1 MSSRVNKI
9 KENVKAEENLKKYT
23 LYGSMIGSIIVTIG
37 KLSGKTEN
45 ELISDFARFSK
56 DENLALCK
64 NIKEVC
70 DYIIADYKMSEDY
83 KKYIV
88 LCYDEKGIY
97 TPIVT
102 LVDDEGYVQPLD
114 RNGTYI
120 GILAQDDFEMEYVY
134 DEENE
139 DYIEG

>member
-1 MSSRVNKI
+1 MSNQTKKI
-9 KENVKAEENLKKYT
+9 RENAKAEENLKKYT
-23 LYGSMIGSIIVTIG
+23 LYGSVFGSVIVTVG
-37 KLSGKTEN
+37 KLSGKTED

-70 DYIIADYKMSEDY
+70 DYIIADYKMPEEY

-88 LCYDEKGIY
+88 LCYDEEGKY

-102 LVDDEGYVQPLD
+102 VVDDEGYVQPLD

-120 GILAQDDFEMEYVY
+120 GILATDDFEMEYVY
-134 DEENE
+134 DEE
-139 DYIEG
+139 

>member
-1 MSSRVNKI
+1 MSNQTKKI
-9 KENVKAEENLKKYT
+9 RENAKAEENLKKYT
-23 LYGSMIGSIIVTIG
+23 LYGSVFGSVIVTVG
-37 KLSGKTEN
+37 KLSGKKEN

-70 DYIIADYKMSEDY
+70 DYIIADYKMPEEY

-88 LCYDEKGIY
+88 LCYDEEGKY

-102 LVDDEGYVQPLD
+102 IVDDEGYVQPLD
-114 RNGTYI
+114 RDGAYI
-120 GILAQDDFEMEYVY
+120 GILATDDFEMEYVY
-134 DEENE
+134 DEE
-139 DYIEG
+139 

>member
-1 MSSRVNKI
+1 MSSTLRKI
-9 KENVKAEENLKKYT
+9 KKNVEAENNLKKYT
-23 LYGSMIGSIIVTIG
+23 LYGTLIGSVIVTVG
-37 KLSGKTEN
+37 KLSGKTED

-56 DENLALCK
+56 DEKLALCN

-70 DYIIADYKMSEDY
+70 DYIIADYKMPEVY
-83 KKYIV
+83 KNNIV

-102 LVDDEGYVQPLD
+102 LVDSEGIVQPLD

-120 GILAQDDFEMEYVY
+120 GVLSKEFEMEFVY
-134 DEENE
+134 EEEN
-139 DYIEG
+139 

>member
-1 MSSRVNKI
+1 MSSTLRKI
-9 KENVKAEENLKKYT
+9 KKNVEAENNLKKYT
-23 LYGSMIGSIIVTIG
+23 LYGTLIGSVIVTIG
-37 KLSGKTEN
+37 KLSGKTEE

-56 DENLALCK
+56 DEKLALCN
-64 NIKEVC
+64 NIKAVC
-70 DYIIADYKMSEDY
+70 DYIINDYKMPEDY

-102 LVDDEGYVQPLD
+102 LVDGDGIVQPLD

-120 GILAQDDFEMEYVY
+120 GVLSKEFEMEFVY
-134 DEENE
+134 EEEN
-139 DYIEG
+139 

>member
-1 MSSRVNKI
+1 MSSRVSKI
-9 KENVKAEENLKKYT
+9 KENAKAEENLKRYT
-23 LYGSMIGSIIVTIG
+23 LYGSMIGSVIVTVG
-37 KLSGKTEN
+37 KLSGKKEN

-56 DENLALCK
+56 DEKLALCK

-70 DYIIADYKMSEDY
+70 DYIIADYKMPENY

-97 TPIVT
+97 TPVVT
-102 LVDDEGYVQPLD
+102 LVDDEEYVQPLD
-114 RNGTYI
+114 RNGAYI
-120 GILAQDDFEMEYVY
+120 GVLAQDDFEMEYVY

>member
-23 LYGSMIGSIIVTIG
+23 LYGSVFGSVIVTVG
-37 KLSGKTEN
+37 KLSGKTES

-56 DENLALCK
+56 DENFALCK

-70 DYIIADYKMSEDY
+70 DYIIADYKMPEEY

-88 LCYDEKGIY
+88 LCYDEEGKY
-97 TPIVT
+97 TPVVT
-102 LVDDEGYVQPLD
+102 LVDDEGYVQSLD

-120 GILAQDDFEMEYVY
+120 GVLATDDFEMERVY
-134 DEENE
+134 DE
-139 DYIEG
+139 DKIES

>member
-1 MSSRVNKI
+1 MSNQVKKI
-9 KENVKAEENLKKYT
+9 KENAKAEENLKKYT
-23 LYGSMIGSIIVTIG
+23 LYGSVFGSVIVTVG
-37 KLSGKTEN
+37 KLSGKKEN

-70 DYIIADYKMSEDY
+70 DYIIADYKMPEEY

-88 LCYDEKGIY
+88 LCYDEEGKY

-102 LVDDEGYVQPLD
+102 IVDDEGYVQPLD
-114 RNGTYI
+114 RDGAYI
-120 GILAQDDFEMEYVY
+120 GILATDNFEMEYVY
-134 DEENE
+134 DEE
-139 DYIEG
+139 